1 MVSQGID
8 ICVCIYIASIR
19 YIIALRLQPV
29 DKFVL
34 IKEVMACPVA
44 VARTKRTIKRDFRGV
59 GSLKDAQI
67 CVVIIQ
73 TGTAPGIIRLVGG
86 HAGLEIYGL
95 VAAIIAHH
103 KENKAGL
110 AGGGSELRQVH
121 PGNPTGGNVQ
131 RSGLGPIATGDD
143 PGHLVWC
150 RYSLV
155 KAGKTAL
162 RTD

>member
-8 ICVCIYIASIR
+8 ICVGIYIGSIR
-19 YIIALRLQPV
+19 HIIALRLQPV

-34 IKEVMACPVA
+34 IKEVMTCPVA
-44 VARTKRTIKRDFRGV
+44 VARTKRTIKRDFRCV
-59 GSLKDAQI
+59 GSLKDARI
-67 CVVIIQ
+67 RVVIIQ
-73 TGTAPGIIRLVGG
+73 TGTAPGVVSLVGG

-95 VAAIIAHH
+95 VTAIIAHH
-103 KENKAGL
+103 KEYKAGL

-131 RSGLGPIATGDD
+131 CSGPGPIATGDD
-143 PGHLVWC
+143 HGRLVWC
-150 RYSLV
+150 QYSLV